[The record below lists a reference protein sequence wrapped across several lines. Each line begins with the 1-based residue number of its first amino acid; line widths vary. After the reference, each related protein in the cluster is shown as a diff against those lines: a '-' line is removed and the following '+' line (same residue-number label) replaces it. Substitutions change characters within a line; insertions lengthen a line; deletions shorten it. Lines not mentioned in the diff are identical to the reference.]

1 MLYSKYVGEL
11 VWWDVVGFG
20 LFSETVCYVVAGG
33 NKKQKHSLFI
43 PKKFPFCVQWTLIF
57 IKE

>member
-11 VWWDVVGFG
+11 VWWDLVGFG

-33 NKKQKHSLFI
+33 NKKQKHSIYTKEI
-43 PKKFPFCVQWTLIF
+43 PLVSS
-57 IKE
+57 EH